1 MRNCIVGLVLLG
13 LLCAAPVWAKDLK
26 IGVVDIQTV
35 MEESVP
41 GEAALKELK
50 SSFDEM
56 KAELDKHKED
66 VMKLRQEIQKQSL
79 VLSQEAQIDK
89 ETEYKQK
96 VREFQGLQQSYQK
109 KMGIKEKKLTEPILD
124 ELKKVIDAYGKK
136 YEYTLILDKKNSGA
150 VYHDASVDITKNVI
164 EELNKAWSK
173 N

>member
-1 MRNCIVGLVLLG
+1 MRKSILGLVFCV
-13 LLCAAPVWAKDLK
+13 LLCAAPVWGKDLK

-50 SSFDEM
+50 NSFDEM
-56 KAELDKHKED
+56 KAELDKHKD
-66 VMKLRQEIQKQSL
+66 NVMKLRQEIQKQSL

-89 ETEYKQK
+89 ETEFRQK
-96 VREFQGLQQSYQK
+96 AREFEGLQQSYQK
-109 KMGIKEKKLTEPILD
+109 KMQVKEKNLTKPILE

-136 YEYTLILDKKNSGA
+136 YSYTLILDKKNSGA
-150 VYHDASVDITKNVI
+150 VYHDPSVDITNNVI